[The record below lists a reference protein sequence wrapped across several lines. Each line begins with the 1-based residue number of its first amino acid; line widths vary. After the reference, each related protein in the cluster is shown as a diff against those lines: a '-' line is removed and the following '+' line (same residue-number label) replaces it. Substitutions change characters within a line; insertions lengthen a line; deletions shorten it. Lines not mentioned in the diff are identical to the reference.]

1 MGFARIAGGMVFS
14 DGGHIVESN
23 MPEEFLRNPRHER
36 SRAFLSEIVH

>member
-14 DGGHIVESN
+14 DGGHYVESN
-23 MPEEFLRNPRHER
+23 MPEEFLRIPRNER